1 MNAKILV
8 AYASKYGS
16 TKEIAEKIG
25 QVLTDAGFA
34 VDVLPAEK
42 VAVVDSY
49 QAVVLGSAVYIG
61 NWRKAAANFLKVN
74 EKALAERPLWL
85 FSSGP
90 TGKGDPLELVKG
102 WRFPQALQPVADRVK
117 PVEIVLFQGAVDTN
131 NLGFFGRLAIKNV
144 KAPVGDF
151 RDWNAITVWAG
162 TVASRLKEMGLAAK

>member
-34 VDVLPAEK
+34 VDVLPAGK
-42 VAVVDSY
+42 VAVVGSY

-61 NWRKAAANFLKVN
+61 NWRKAATNFLKAN
-74 EKALAERPLWL
+74 EKALAGRPLWL

-90 TGKGDPLELVKG
+90 TGKGDPVELVKG
-102 WRFPQALQPVADRVK
+102 WRFPRALQPVADRVK
-117 PVEIVLFQGAVDTN
+117 PVEIVLFQGAVDTS

-151 RDWNAITVWAG
+151 RDWNAITIWAG
-162 TVASRLKEMGLAAK
+162 AIAKKLKEVRNS